1 MTKTRRNLKQNKKNA
16 CMGNLVGSEIV
27 ASIIIQFL
35 TFNSGLSILEK
46 EKKAREGLKRKKDG
60 QKEVSDT

>member
-1 MTKTRRNLKQNKKNA
+1 
-16 CMGNLVGSEIV
+16 MGNLVGSEIV
-27 ASIIIQFL
+27 ASTIILLL